1 MNSIAEQP
9 EAASVLTAAEPQ
21 MAPTPLDG
29 LVVGLVAGWG
39 NYPIEVARSLQ
50 VQGAT
55 VIVAAITGHASDHLR
70 AYSDRFASFGVA
82 KLGSHRRYFRRHGVQ
97 RVVLAGK
104 IFKQRILF
112 GPLGYVAALPDLA
125 TIRTFVPHFISRR
138 KDGRDDTLLNAVADF
153 YADAG
158 MPIEAGTRYAPH
170 LIAEAGVLTRRQ
182 PDYAARKDIEFGWSV
197 AKAMGGL
204 DIGQA
209 VTVRDQAVLAVE
221 AIEGTDACIARTG
234 ELCRRGGFTLIKVA
248 KPQQDE
254 RFDLPTVGPHTIR
267 SVAQAG
273 GSVVVIEEG
282 RTILID
288 REETLELADKLGVCV
303 VSLSDCDAA
312 RAA

>member
-1 MNSIAEQP
+1 MDSTVRQLKATIGSLDLKP
-9 EAASVLTAAEPQ
+9 GSAA
-21 MAPTPLDG
+21 APLEG
-29 LVVGLVAGWG
+29 LVIGLVAGWG
-39 NYPIEVARSLQ
+39 NYPIEVARSLK

-55 VIVAAITGHASDHLR
+55 VVVAAIAGHASAELKAHADQ
-70 AYSDRFASFGVA
+70 FATFGVA
-82 KLGSHRRYFRRHGVQ
+82 KMGSHHRYFRRHGVQ

-104 IFKQRILF
+104 IFKHLILF
-112 GPLGYVAALPDLA
+112 GPLGYISALPDLT

-138 KDGRDDTLLNAVADF
+138 QDGRDDTLLCAVADF
-153 YADAG
+153 YAAAG
-158 MPIEAGTRYAPH
+158 MPVEPGTRYAPH

-182 PDYAARKDIEFGWSV
+182 PDFAARKDIEFGWSI

-209 VTVRDQAVLAVE
+209 VTVRDQTVLAVE

-234 ELCRRGGFTLIKVA
+234 ELCRKGGFTLIKVA

-267 SVAQAG
+267 SLAEAG
-273 GSVVVIEEG
+273 GAAVVIEEG

-288 REETLELADKLGVCV
+288 REETLELADRLGVCV
-303 VSLSDCDAA
+303 VSLSDYAVSKAA
-312 RAA
+312 